1 MFLES
6 GEGVYTFKEVFLND
20 RLSIVQ
26 LRLSFN
32 KMQKGVNEEFVKECK
47 KQPVEMK
54 EGSPYNEVIQGRK
67 DEYTYFPK
75 RKFGYKSY

>member
-1 MFLES
+1 
-6 GEGVYTFKEVFLND
+6 
-20 RLSIVQ
+20 
-26 LRLSFN
+26 
-32 KMQKGVNEEFVKECK
+32 MQKGVNEEFVKECK
-47 KQPVEMK
+47 KQPVEIK